1 MNASIG
7 CSKAGTSAASTG
19 AARDDLQSVTGRLLA
34 QTFKCLIAPA
44 VAVALVLCVSW
55 HVHGAVSHDDSEMT
69 AEDVRTDYLPAV
81 YGFLPIDYDTGVQLQ
96 GR

>member
-7 CSKAGTSAASTG
+7 CNKAGTSAAKNETP
-19 AARDDLQSVTGRLLA
+19 RDDVPSATGRLLA

-44 VAVALVLCVSW
+44 VAAALVLCVSW
-55 HVHGAVSHDDSEMT
+55 QVHGAVSHADSEMT
-69 AEDVRTDYLPAV
+69 ADDVRTEYLPAA
-81 YGFLPIDYDTGVQLQ
+81 YGFLPVDYDTGVQLQ